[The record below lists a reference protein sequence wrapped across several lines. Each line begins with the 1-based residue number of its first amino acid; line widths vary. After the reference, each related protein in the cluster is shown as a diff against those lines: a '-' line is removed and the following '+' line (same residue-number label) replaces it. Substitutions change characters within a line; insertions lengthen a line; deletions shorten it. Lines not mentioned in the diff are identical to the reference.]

1 MIGNVRSAGGGT
13 HGAFTWDMLAA
24 VTGPPTSLFDERSEP
39 DRAKSEG
46 EPLAC
51 SFTPKIDHN
60 EAIRHRATLDLGI
73 ARLLFAAALGQNR
86 PFGTIAERPITDP
99 ERTFGVG
106 HPCRI
111 PAYPSFLSPATT
123 SGISRAGLG
132 DKSSEVP
139 ASSRIAVAACGG
151 AFPFRV
157 EGQRLFVPLA
167 RMMAR
172 P

>member
-51 SFTPKIDHN
+51 SLTPKIDHN

-73 ARLLFAAALGQNR
+73 ARLLFVAALGQ
-86 PFGTIAERPITDP
+86 GTNPLSREGAAR
-99 ERTFGVG
+99 RAALGMSGV
-106 HPCRI
+106 R
-111 PAYPSFLSPATT
+111 
-123 SGISRAGLG
+123 
-132 DKSSEVP
+132 
-139 ASSRIAVAACGG
+139 
-151 AFPFRV
+151 
-157 EGQRLFVPLA
+157 
-167 RMMAR
+167 
-172 P
+172 